1 MKDSPLSCDFPE
13 TNLEGMLDK
22 RVFRTRGARLAS
34 PPAKK
39 VDGFSDS
46 SENMSH
52 SIAYTCDRF
61 VDIRSAFPRFRTIML
76 GVINLFMMLAIV
88 VMWAVDVLFS
98 GEALLATAAFFV
110 PVWVAF
116 YLIEVLAPLT
126 LPVRVDRGKGYV
138 YVAHWGTYYRIPWDE
153 LEVVFSYNWQYFG
166 AGVVWQKQYYSHVYL
181 RDDYYFCGKLPKKR
195 MRRKKFSSYFKEDDL
210 YRNWN
215 FIVRCYED
223 GVNNE
228 DDGNLY
234 GSNYREFMNKSGTDS
249 AVGIVTA
256 HFFMII
262 FMPSI
267 IWWRVSPFK
276 CKWPKEIEEIFGKEN
291 HY

>member
-1 MKDSPLSCDFPE
+1 MKDSHLNCDFPE

-22 RVFRTRGARLAS
+22 RMFRTRGARLAS

-61 VDIRSAFPRFRTIML
+61 VDIRTAFPRFRTIML
-76 GVINLFMMLAIV
+76 GVINIFMMFVIA
-88 VMWAVDVLFS
+88 VMWVIDILFS
-98 GEALLATAAFFV
+98 GEALLAIAAFIV

-116 YLIEVLAPLT
+116 YLFEVIAPLT
-126 LPVRVDRGKGYV
+126 LPVRVDRGEGYV

-166 AGVVWQKQYYSHVYL
+166 AGVVWQKQYYSHIYL
-181 RDDYYFCGKLPKKR
+181 RDDYYFCGKLPNKKI
-195 MRRKKFSSYFKEDDL
+195 RRKKLSSYFKEDDL

-215 FIVRCYED
+215 FVIRYCVD
-223 GVNNE
+223 GVRKE
-228 DDGNLY
+228 DSENLY
-234 GSNYREFMNKSGTDS
+234 GSNYRAFINKSGVDS
-249 AVGIVTA
+249 IIQVVTS
-256 HFFMII
+256 HIFMII
-262 FMPSI
+262 FMPSM
-267 IWWRVSPFK
+267 IWWNVSPFK
-276 CKWPKEIEEIFGKEN
+276 YKWPKEIEEVFGKAN
-291 HY
+291 YY